1 MGGSA
6 RNWILSIAL
15 LGIGQECLSS
25 DFFYQSPQH
34 PPPLFSPGARHP
46 TAPVLVRPE
55 PPAGNEM
62 SSRYEPGLGRATTT
76 PARRGTFVAPQRPAL
91 DLRPPALRP
100 ESDVDGDIP
109 FPSRPHSVASSEPS
123 GNAPPEFHF
132 QGSRVK
138 QFAER
143 FHHEGLPVA
152 RLWETH
158 SALLSLGLN
167 QRGKPG
173 LWLIQKTH

>member
-6 RNWILSIAL
+6 KTWVLGIAL
-15 LGIGQECLSS
+15 LGVGQNCRSG
-25 DFFYQSPQH
+25 DFFYQNPQH
-34 PPPLFSPGARHP
+34 PAPVFSPGVRHSIAPSLPHLDSPARIEVP
-46 TAPVLVRPE
+46 ARPE
-55 PPAGNEM
+55 LGTSPGRTPL
-62 SSRYEPGLGRATTT
+62 SSAKRAAFAT
-76 PARRGTFVAPQRPAL
+76 PDRPAL
-91 DLRPPALRP
+91 DLRPPETKPDADA
-100 ESDVDGDIP
+100 EIA
-109 FPSRPHSVASSEPS
+109 FPSRPHSMASTEPSSSE
-123 GNAPPEFHF
+123 APQFHF
-132 QGSRVK
+132 QGSRVR